1 MNTLNDTRRY
11 DLDWLRTLAFG
22 LLILYHI
29 GMYYV
34 ADWGWHVKSDV
45 TSTALQNL
53 MILTN
58 PWRMS
63 LIFFISAMALALAQR
78 HSGRLTLF
86 GLRTNRL
93 LVPLLC
99 GMFVVVVPQVYFEA
113 LSQQLIEPGFFN
125 FWWHYINPNT
135 ELLRDH
141 HSPIGLLTWNHLWFI
156 PYLWCYSVLV
166 LLGAPLLNAL
176 ANKLQR
182 LPGSIALL
190 AAMVTLIGAWY
201 FLRQAFPSSHALLD
215 DWYNHAKY
223 FSVFIAGYLFAL
235 QGNWW
240 QKVITYRRWLLLAAV
255 FGYTLIIADRNGLLD
270 SIPQSFG
277 ESVSGRLLIG
287 VVLALNH
294 WGWILALIG
303 YAGRYLNRRTN
314 IIDKDGKLLHYS
326 NTAILPWYMLHQTLI
341 VVFAMWLKPLALP
354 VAMEAVLLII
364 LTSAGCWL
372 GYEVIKR
379 FWLSRWLFGLKVS
392 LKPTDKHPQAVE
404 THFAAVVAPK
414 QVIVS
419 RSEK

>member
-1 MNTLNDTRRY
+1 MTTTIDTRRY

-34 ADWGWHVKSDV
+34 ADWGWHIKSDV
-45 TSTALQNL
+45 TSTALQDL

-63 LIFFISAMALALAQR
+63 LIFFISAMALALAQQ
-78 HSGRLTLF
+78 HSAKFTLL

-99 GMFVVVVPQVYFEA
+99 GMFIVVVPQVYFEA
-113 LSQQLIEPGFFN
+113 LSQQLIEPGYLS
-125 FWWHYINPNT
+125 FWWQYINPNT
-135 ELLRDH
+135 ALLPEH

-156 PYLWCYSVLV
+156 PYLWCYSAIV
-166 LLGAPLLNAL
+166 LLVAPLLNTL
-176 ANKLQR
+176 ANRLQR
-182 LPGSIALL
+182 VPGSIALL

-201 FLRQAFPSSHALLD
+201 FLRQAYPSSHALLD

-235 QGNWW
+235 QANWW
-240 QKVITYRRWLLLAAV
+240 QNVISARRWFLTAAV
-255 FGYTLIIADRNGLLD
+255 ICYSLIIADSNGWFD
-270 SIPQSFG
+270 SIPASFG
-277 ESVSGRLLIG
+277 ESVSGRLIVG

-326 NTAILPWYMLHQTLI
+326 NTAILPWYMLHQSLI
-341 VVFAMWLKPLALP
+341 IVFAVWLKALALP
-354 VAMEAVLLII
+354 VGIEAVLLIV
-364 LTSAGCWL
+364 LTCAGCWA
-372 GYEVIKR
+372 GYELVKR
-379 FWLSRWLFGLKVS
+379 FWLSRWLFGLKVK
-392 LKPTDKHPQAVE
+392 LPILTTATQPLPDNTP
-404 THFAAVVAPK
+404 
-414 QVIVS
+414 
-419 RSEK
+419 